1 MKKEFAQ
8 TLKDLRLK
16 AGYTQKQVYE
26 MLNIP
31 QSTFSSWEIGKA
43 EPSASMTLKLCELYH
58 VDNILEAF
66 GYNGYN
72 SDGNLQLNMKEIEL
86 VEKYRA
92 LNENGKDML
101 NTILRKN
108 YFVDTQSDNSA
119 RLRLLPDTDDHLTVQ
134 AAHDR
139 TDIEVTDEMRK
150 HDSNIMSDDSFWN
163 S

>member
-31 QSTFSSWEIGKA
+31 QSTFSSWEVGKA
-43 EPSASMTLKLCELYH
+43 EPSASMTLRLCELYH

-72 SDGNLQLNMKEIEL
+72 KDGSLQLNMKEIEL
-86 VEKYRA
+86 VEKYRS
-92 LNENGKDML
+92 LNDNGKDMINTVL
-101 NTILRKN
+101 NKKYLQVPDDDTKN
-108 YFVDTQSDNSA
+108 NSIDFSG
-119 RLRLLPDTDDHLTVQ
+119 RLTVQ
-134 AAHDR
+134 AAHER
-139 TDIEVTDEMRK
+139 TDIEVTEEMRK
-150 HDSNIMSDDSFWN
+150 HDDDIMNNDEFWK
-163 S
+163 

>member
-31 QSTFSSWEIGKA
+31 QSTFSSWEVGKA
-43 EPSASMTLKLCELYH
+43 EPSASMTLRLCELYH

-72 SDGNLQLNMKEIEL
+72 KDGSLQLNMKEIEL
-86 VEKYRA
+86 VEKYRS
-92 LNENGKDML
+92 LNDNGKDML
-101 NTILRKN
+101 NTVLNKKYLQVPDDDTKN
-108 YFVDTQSDNSA
+108 NSIDFSD
-119 RLRLLPDTDDHLTVQ
+119 RLTVQ
-134 AAHDR
+134 AANAR
-139 TDIEVTDEMRK
+139 TDIDHTPEGKV
-150 HDSNIMSDDSFWN
+150 HDDAIMDDDSEWG
-163 S
+163 